1 MTRHSTES
9 TEAPAA
15 NTVGTAEPAATRP
28 RRLRRVLVAIGL
40 VVASLL
46 AAGLIAVAAILAVF
60 DVHRSIG
67 DRTHAVTSVQDLRSE
82 YRLGIGSMELDLG
95 KVQLPENET
104 RVVEARVDIGDL
116 KAIVPS
122 GVALQVHGTAE
133 VGEVDVLGNAKDGRN
148 VENDLRETGSRV
160 LVLNA
165 HVGAGAVRVERAIP

>member
-1 MTRHSTES
+1 M
-9 TEAPAA
+9 
-15 NTVGTAEPAATRP
+15 
-28 RRLRRVLVAIGL
+28 AIGL

-46 AAGLIAVAAILAVF
+46 AAGLIAVAAVLAVF

-67 DRTHAVTSVQDLRSE
+67 DRTYAVTSIQDLRSE

-95 KVQLPENET
+95 KLQLPENET

-116 KAIVPS
+116 EVIVPS

-160 LVLNA
+160 LVLDA